1 MEKVV
6 LEDLGALSLLGYCNG
21 SLITISDYLL
31 FELGNL
37 VIVCFVR
44 EFTSFSLRFN
54 LADEVSLVFL
64 RTRQLHGV
72 NFNLPDEDSV
82 GLLCTLLVSLRTF
95 QLDGLANAKVFVR
108 CTKLVVSQL
117 AGGTELEGLGTLTV
131 GKIIPNAN
139 WVSACCI
146 DSKTR

>member
-21 SLITISDYLL
+21 SLITIIDNLL

-37 VIVCFVR
+37 VIMCFVR
-44 EFTSFSLRFN
+44 EFTGFGLRCN
-54 LADEVSLVFL
+54 LPDQVSLV
-64 RTRQLHGV
+64 
-72 NFNLPDEDSV
+72 
-82 GLLCTLLVSLRTF
+82 LLCTLQLPDEVSLVSLRTF

-117 AGGTELEGLGTLTV
+117 AGGTELEGLGTLTA